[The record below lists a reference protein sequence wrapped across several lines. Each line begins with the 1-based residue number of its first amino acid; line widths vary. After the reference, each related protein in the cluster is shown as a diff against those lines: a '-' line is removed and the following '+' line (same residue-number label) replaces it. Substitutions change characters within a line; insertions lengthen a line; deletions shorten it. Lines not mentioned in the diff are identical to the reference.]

1 MRHFRGLRRFSDG
14 VGVGFDVWIPQLG
27 ELCAVRL
34 SSQDGVHNGTARQP
48 GNVTDDMM
56 DSQVHLRQLVVHGLH
71 VLAGR
76 DQFVPVPQ

>member
-1 MRHFRGLRRFSDG
+1 LLIDAVQISRLTEGKTDAQAASCPPAIFGGL
-14 VGVGFDVWIPQLG
+14 GVGFDVWIPQLG

-56 DSQVHLRQLVVHGLH
+56 DLQVH
-71 VLAGR
+71 
-76 DQFVPVPQ
+76 